1 MQKVKEIEA
10 DKLKDIMSTRIE
22 IEAEFRKMLNKEYTE
37 KFTCINERAGICQWM
52 KNRGQG
58 CSCSCERYYKCFS
71 CFYVGKCNRVADSM
85 ECDRNVSL
93 L

>member
-1 MQKVKEIEA
+1 MP
-10 DKLKDIMSTRIE
+10 TREE
-22 IEAEFRKMLNKEYTE
+22 IEAEFRKMLNKEYIE

-52 KNRGQG
+52 KNRGQS